1 MVLHIY
7 HVTVGEKEFQFSTNI
22 DKRTQ
27 ETYRRDVNK
36 AIEEVS
42 STILEQLTGGDALC
56 CTCKA
61 APATRLIHHTMLF
74 AETFPPRVEDLPQQV
89 CNSANCEA
97 VAKASYLMDM
107 EDATMAQGMVSPNG
121 CFHCHKGVR
130 SAASAAAAAATTTTA
145 VPLQRCSRCKVAKYC
160 SVECQKADWK
170 VHKGVCT
177 PAQVK

>member
-7 HVTVGEKEFQFSTNI
+7 HAAVGEKEFQFSTNI
-22 DKRTQ
+22 NKLTQ
-27 ETYRRDVNK
+27 ETYELDVNE

-42 STILEQLTGGDALC
+42 STILEQLTGEDALC
-56 CTCKA
+56 CECKA

-74 AETFPPRVEDLPQQV
+74 AETFPPRVEDLPQPV

-97 VAKASYLMDM
+97 VAKSRYLMDM
-107 EDATMAQGMVSPNG
+107 EDATTAQGMPSPNG
-121 CFHCHKGVR
+121 CFHCHKGAR
-130 SAASAAAAAATTTTA
+130 GAAT

-170 VHKGVCT
+170 VHKQVCA
-177 PAQVK
+177 PG